1 MGAVFLAAKVEE
13 SFTRLSYVV
22 TVFDHLLRRTRN
34 EPMYPPLDQFSQV
47 KSFGM
52 DAKSQLTDGMD
63 VAGL

>member
-47 KSFGM
+47 KVLEWM
-52 DAKSQLTDGMD
+52 QK
-63 VAGL
+63 VN

>member
-47 KSFGM
+47 
-52 DAKSQLTDGMD
+52 
-63 VAGL
+63 GLAWLDSSRLID

>member
-47 KSFGM
+47 KSLGNGCK
-52 DAKSQLTDGMD
+52 KSID
-63 VAGL
+63 

>member
-47 KSFGM
+47 NLKWLIGIISI
-52 DAKSQLTDGMD
+52 D
-63 VAGL
+63 

>member
-34 EPMYPPLDQFSQV
+34 ESMYPPLDQFSQV
-47 KSFGM
+47 SLKWLIGINSI
-52 DAKSQLTDGMD
+52 D
-63 VAGL
+63 

>member
-47 KSFGM
+47 KSLEWM
-52 DAKSQLTDGMD
+52 QKSID
-63 VAGL
+63 